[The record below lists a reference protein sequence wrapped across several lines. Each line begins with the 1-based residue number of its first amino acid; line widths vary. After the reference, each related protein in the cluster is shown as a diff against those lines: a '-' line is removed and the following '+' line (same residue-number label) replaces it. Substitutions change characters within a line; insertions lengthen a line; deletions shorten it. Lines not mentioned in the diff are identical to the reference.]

1 MEIKLSKKTKL
12 KKILDFLLNPKLLL
26 CLFIAW
32 MITNGWSYL
41 FIAFGT
47 LYNIKW
53 MLAFGSAYFAFLW
66 FPFTPEKVI
75 TVAIAILL
83 LKVFFPNDKRTLAV
97 LKRMYYKVKNR
108 KKNKRGIY
116 MYIKFFDEITDNDNA
131 GGKGKSLAKLN
142 QARV

>member
-1 MEIKLSKKTKL
+1 MRKKSKL

-47 LYNIKW
+47 LYNIRW
-53 MLAFGSAYFAFLW
+53 MLAVGSAYFAFLW
-66 FPFTPEKVI
+66 FPFTPEKII

-83 LKVFFPNDKRTLAV
+83 LRVLFPYDKKTLAV
-97 LKRMYYKVKNR
+97 LKHMYYKVKNG
-108 KKNKRGIY
+108 KKNKR
-116 MYIKFFDEITDNDNA
+116 N
-131 GGKGKSLAKLN
+131 
-142 QARV
+142 

>member
-1 MEIKLSKKTKL
+1 MEIKLSKKSKL

-47 LYNIKW
+47 LYNINW

-66 FPFTPEKVI
+66 FPLNMEGYNKYFFPLKIYTR
-75 TVAIAILL
+75 ILL
-83 LKVFFPNDKRTLAV
+83 L
-97 LKRMYYKVKNR
+97 
-108 KKNKRGIY
+108 
-116 MYIKFFDEITDNDNA
+116 
-131 GGKGKSLAKLN
+131 
-142 QARV
+142 

>member
-1 MEIKLSKKTKL
+1 MEIKLSKKSKL

-32 MITNGWSYL
+32 IITNGWSYL

-53 MLAFGSAYFAFLW
+53 MLAAGSAYFAFLW

-97 LKRMYYKVKNR
+97 LKSMYYKVKNR
-108 KKNKRGIY
+108 KKNKKGIY
-116 MYIKFFDEITDNDNA
+116 MYIKFFDEIADNDNA
-131 GGKGKSLAKLN
+131 GGKGKSLARLT